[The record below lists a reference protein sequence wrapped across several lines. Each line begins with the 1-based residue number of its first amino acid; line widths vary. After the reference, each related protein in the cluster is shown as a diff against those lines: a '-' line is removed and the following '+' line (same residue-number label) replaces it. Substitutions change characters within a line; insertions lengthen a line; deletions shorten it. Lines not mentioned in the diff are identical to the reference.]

1 MNHFLNVLIKFEA
14 STWWV
19 KFLDMYL
26 HLVLEISGE
35 VGPPGIISSMEW
47 WAIHREW
54 RSFTG
59 IQRSPTAPWT
69 CHCAQE
75 DEDCTRPE
83 SMIRQRLGHVRHDT
97 TGGDVYL
104 YCLPLSFP
112 ARSFWKDTWC
122 LVLGCSSKKIT
133 AQQLLSCG
141 FIVIRLCGSF
151 GHFQNDYITFPAEWK
166 EIKTQAGRQA
176 DCEVKDSFE
185 RSKKFFLNITNIHL
199 WLFKITCIYF
209 ICYFLS

>member
-1 MNHFLNVLIKFEA
+1 MNWERTQVDLTIFLVKKTPADTSEREKQWTIFYANKIPKSVG
-14 STWWV
+14 TRWV
-19 KFLDMYL
+19 KFLDVHL
-26 HLVLEISGE
+26 HLVLEVPGE

-54 RSFTG
+54 RSFTR

-104 YCLPLSFP
+104 RRLPLSFP
-112 ARSFWKDTWC
+112 ARSLWKDTWR
-122 LVLGCSSKKIT
+122 LVLGCSSKKSLRNNFYLV
-133 AQQLLSCG
+133 ASL
-141 FIVIRLCGSF
+141 
-151 GHFQNDYITFPAEWK
+151 
-166 EIKTQAGRQA
+166 
-176 DCEVKDSFE
+176 
-185 RSKKFFLNITNIHL
+185 
-199 WLFKITCIYF
+199 
-209 ICYFLS
+209 